1 MCGRF
6 YTDFDDAHYRE
17 MIAMLYIERERDDEP
32 LPLKSGEVFPADCVA
47 ALDAAGPRAMRW
59 GFARF
64 DGKGRV
70 INARSETALE
80 KNMFRLPMCSDH
92 ANTTAGRCL
101 IPASGYFEWETR
113 EKQKI
118 KYKLR
123 PAREGLFTF
132 AGLYRSEAGERTPV
146 FVILTAP
153 ASGGISFIHD
163 RMPLI
168 LPPEQRE
175 AWLNDPQCAAR
186 LLNSGT
192 QEIVFEPAGEQGRK
206 STARH
211 ADKS

>member
-6 YTDFDDAHYRE
+6 YTDFDDAQYRE
-17 MIAMLYIERERDDEP
+17 MLAMLYLKSERDAG
-32 LPLKSGEVFPADCVA
+32 LQMLKNGEVFPTDQVA
-47 ALDAAGPRAMRW
+47 VLDASGARAMRW

-64 DGKGRV
+64 DGKGKV

-80 KNMFRLPMCSDH
+80 KSMFRAPM
-92 ANTTAGRCL
+92 TTDAGRAQTGRCL

-123 PAREGLFTF
+123 PAKEGMFTF
-132 AGLYRSEAGERTPV
+132 AGLYRSEAGAKTPV

-153 ASGGISFIHD
+153 AAAGISFIHD

-168 LPPEQRE
+168 LPPEQR
-175 AWLNDPQCAAR
+175 ADWLNDASAAAQ
-186 LLNSGT
+186 LLSEGT
-192 QEIVFEPAGEQGRK
+192 REIVYEPAI
-206 STARH
+206 
-211 ADKS
+211 

>member
-6 YTDFDDAHYRE
+6 YTDFDDEQYRE
-17 MIAMLYIERERDDEP
+17 MLAMLYLKSEREAG
-32 LPLKSGEVFPADCVA
+32 LLLLKNGEVFPTDHVPT
-47 ALDAAGPRAMRW
+47 LDASGPRVMRW

-64 DGKGRV
+64 DGKGKV

-80 KNMFRLPMCSDH
+80 KSMFRAPM
-92 ANTTAGRCL
+92 TTNAGIAQTGRCL

-132 AGLYRSEAGERTPV
+132 AGLYRSEVGSDTPV

-153 ASGGISFIHD
+153 AAQGISFIHE

-175 AWLNDPQCAAR
+175 AWLHQPDAAAR
-186 LLNSGT
+186 LLEEGT
-192 QEIVFEPAGEQGRK
+192 QEIEFEPAI
-206 STARH
+206 
-211 ADKS
+211 

>member
-6 YTDFDDAHYRE
+6 YTDFDDEQYRE
-17 MIAMLYIERERDDEP
+17 MLALLYLKSERDAG
-32 LPLKSGEVFPADCVA
+32 LMMLKNGEVFPTDTVA

-64 DGKGRV
+64 DGKGKV

-80 KNMFRLPMCSDH
+80 KNMFRAPMMTNPGLPQ
-92 ANTTAGRCL
+92 TGRCL

-123 PAREGLFTF
+123 PAKEGLFTF
-132 AGLYRSEAGERTPV
+132 AGLYRSEVGQDTPV

-168 LPPEQRE
+168 LTPEQRE
-175 AWLNDPQCAAR
+175 AWLNDPTSAGK
-186 LLNSGT
+186 LLEEGV
-192 QEIVFEPAGEQGRK
+192 QDIVYEPA
-206 STARH
+206 S
-211 ADKS
+211 

>member
-6 YTDFDDAHYRE
+6 YTDFDDEQYRE
-17 MIAMLYIERERDDEP
+17 MLALLYLKSEREAG
-32 LPLKSGEVFPADCVA
+32 LLMLKNGEVFPTDTVA
-47 ALDAAGPRAMRW
+47 ALDAKGPRAMRW

-64 DGKGRV
+64 DGKGKV
-70 INARSETALE
+70 INARSETVLE
-80 KNMFRLPMCSDH
+80 KSIFRAPMMTDAGLPQ
-92 ANTTAGRCL
+92 TGRCL

-123 PAREGLFTF
+123 PAREGLFTL
-132 AGLYRSEAGERTPV
+132 AGLYRAEAGQETPV

-168 LPPEQRE
+168 LTPEQRE
-175 AWLNDPQCAAR
+175 SWLSDPASAGK
-186 LLNSGT
+186 LLEEGV
-192 QEIVFEPAGEQGRK
+192 QEIVYEPA
-206 STARH
+206 S
-211 ADKS
+211 

>member
-6 YTDFDDAHYRE
+6 YTDFDDEQYRE
-17 MIAMLYIERERDDEP
+17 MLALLYLKSERDAG
-32 LPLKSGEVFPADCVA
+32 LLMLKNGEVFPTDTVA

-64 DGKGRV
+64 DGKGKV

-80 KNMFRLPMCSDH
+80 KNMFRAPMMTNPGLPQ
-92 ANTTAGRCL
+92 TGRCL

-123 PAREGLFTF
+123 PAKEGLFTF
-132 AGLYRSEAGERTPV
+132 AGLYRSEVGQDTPV

-168 LPPEQRE
+168 LTPEQRE
-175 AWLNDPQCAAR
+175 AWLSDPTSAGK
-186 LLNSGT
+186 LLEEGV
-192 QEIVFEPAGEQGRK
+192 QDIVYEPA
-206 STARH
+206 S
-211 ADKS
+211 

>member
-6 YTDFDDAHYRE
+6 YTDFDDEQYRE
-17 MIAMLYIERERDDEP
+17 MLALLYLKSERDAG
-32 LPLKSGEVFPADCVA
+32 LLMLKNGEVFPTDTVA
-47 ALDAAGPRAMRW
+47 ALDAEGPRAMRW

-64 DGKGRV
+64 DGKGKV

-80 KNMFRLPMCSDH
+80 KNMFRAPMMTNPGLPQ
-92 ANTTAGRCL
+92 TGRCL

-118 KYKLR
+118 KYKLH
-123 PAREGLFTF
+123 PAKEGLFTF
-132 AGLYRSEAGERTPV
+132 AGLYRSEVGQDTPV

-168 LPPEQRE
+168 LTPEQRE
-175 AWLNDPQCAAR
+175 AWLDDPTSAGK
-186 LLNSGT
+186 LLEEGV
-192 QEIVFEPAGEQGRK
+192 QDIVYEPA
-206 STARH
+206 S
-211 ADKS
+211 

>member
-6 YTDFDDAHYRE
+6 YTDFDDAQYRE
-17 MIAMLYIERERDDEP
+17 MLAMLYIKSERDAS
-32 LPLKSGEVFPADCVA
+32 LLMLKNGEVFPTDRVA
-47 ALDAAGPRAMRW
+47 ALDARGSRVMRW

-64 DGKGRV
+64 DGKGKV

-80 KNMFRLPMCSDH
+80 KSMFRAPMMTDAALPH
-92 ANTTAGRCL
+92 TGRCL

-132 AGLYRSEAGERTPV
+132 AGLYRSEAETDTPV

-153 ASGGISFIHD
+153 ASSGISFIHE

-168 LPPEQRE
+168 LSPEQRE
-175 AWLNDPQCAAR
+175 AWLNDANRAAM
-186 LLNSGT
+186 LL
-192 QEIVFEPAGEQGRK
+192 QEGAQDILYEPAI
-206 STARH
+206 
-211 ADKS
+211 

>member
-6 YTDFDDAHYRE
+6 YTDFDDEDYRE
-17 MIAMLYIERERDDEP
+17 MLALLYLRGDRENGV
-32 LPLKSGEVFPADCVA
+32 LLKNGEVLPTDVVA
-47 ALDAAGPRAMRW
+47 ALDATGPRAMRW
-59 GFARF
+59 GFERF
-64 DGKGRV
+64 DGKGKI

-80 KNMFRLPMCSDH
+80 KTMFRAPMITEGKASLS
-92 ANTTAGRCL
+92 GRCL

-113 EKQKI
+113 DKQKI

-132 AGLYRSEAGERTPV
+132 AGLYRSEAGQSTPV

-168 LPPEQRE
+168 LTPDQRE
-175 AWLNDPQCAAR
+175 RWLKDPSEATK
-186 LLNSGT
+186 LLEEGV
-192 QEIVFEPAGEQGRK
+192 QDIVYEPA
-206 STARH
+206 S
-211 ADKS
+211 